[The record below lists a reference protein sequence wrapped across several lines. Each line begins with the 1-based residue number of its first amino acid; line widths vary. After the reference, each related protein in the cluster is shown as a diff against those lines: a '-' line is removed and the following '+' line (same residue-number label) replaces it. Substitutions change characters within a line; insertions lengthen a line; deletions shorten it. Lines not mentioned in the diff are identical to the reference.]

1 MSPLGNVSVKQKRKL
16 VIHPSRILFDKG
28 CAEFVEV
35 AKVLKPLYPEWQFL
49 MIGAAGYLNKSAVP
63 KHIVDGWNATG
74 VIQWIDH
81 TENIQ
86 DFFCDAAITTLFSHR
101 EGFPK
106 VLVEACFAR
115 SAIVTVDSIGCKDVV
130 RHEQSGLICKFGEID
145 EYSHAVRRLI
155 DDADLRNKLS
165 DVAYNYALAN
175 YSTDRITE
183 LHENLYFRK
192 K

>member
-1 MSPLGNVSVKQKRKL
+1 M
-16 VIHPSRILFDKG
+16 
-28 CAEFVEV
+28 
-35 AKVLKPLYPEWQFL
+35 LKPLYPEWQFL

-63 KHIVDGWNATG
+63 KHIDGWNATG

-115 SAIVTVDSIGCKDVV
+115 SDRYCRLIGCKDVV
-130 RHEQSGLICKFGEID
+130 
-145 EYSHAVRRLI
+145 
-155 DDADLRNKLS
+155 
-165 DVAYNYALAN
+165 
-175 YSTDRITE
+175 
-183 LHENLYFRK
+183 LHE
-192 K
+192 